1 MLHCTAFRCKAL
13 SQSEEATITFVCS
26 GRNTAILIG
35 SEPCVRPHR
44 HCQMDDTKCAGLDR
58 SGGVSRSKK
67 LEASAPVSSAGT
79 S

>member
-13 SQSEEATITFVCS
+13 SQSEDTTITFVCS

-35 SEPCVRPHR
+35 SKPCVRPHR
-44 HCQMDDTKCAGLDR
+44 HCQMDDTKYAGLDR

-67 LEASAPVSSAGT
+67 LVVPAPVSSAGA